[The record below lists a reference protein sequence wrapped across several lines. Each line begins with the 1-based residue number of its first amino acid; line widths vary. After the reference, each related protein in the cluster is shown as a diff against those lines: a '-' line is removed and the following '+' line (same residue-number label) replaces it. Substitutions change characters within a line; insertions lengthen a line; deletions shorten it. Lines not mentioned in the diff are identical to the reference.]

1 MMTEPHKHCPTCGT
15 PIPMDERFCSP
26 KCEQIIAENQKK
38 VMRTRKILYVAF
50 AVLIIVYLLYVFRGR
65 IF

>member
-1 MMTEPHKHCPTCGT
+1 MTKPHKHCPVCGT

-26 KCEQIIAENQKK
+26 NCEKMVAERQQK
-38 VMRTRKILYVAF
+38 VMRTRKILYIGF
-50 AVLIIVYLLYVFRGR
+50 AVLIIIYLVYIFRAR